1 MSEKYPVEDSAK
13 YPAEDGT
20 KYRAEADNSAKRP
33 AETASAAKPARQKAK
48 MNPLFYV
55 GLIMFL
61 ISLMLVER
69 SDAALLSLVGGV
81 ALMLLSKPKKN

>member
-1 MSEKYPVEDSAK
+1 MSEKYPVEDTAK
-13 YPAEDGT
+13 YPAE
-20 KYRAEADNSAKRP
+20 AENSAKRP
-33 AETASAAKPARQKAK
+33 AGTAPAAKPARQKAK

-81 ALMLLSKPKKN
+81 TLMLLSKPKKN